1 MSKCDEEE
9 KKGKDRKEK
18 MHTHTQKK
26 RQPDKTS
33 AGFTHLCQAEKA
45 KLAGRGRRE
54 RHGD

>member
-18 MHTHTQKK
+18 MHTHKKK

-33 AGFTHLCQAEKA
+33 AGFAHLCQAEKA